1 VSPESEVIPETE
13 DSITTEKLKAG
24 VHSYLKQNA
33 EKISLREKFDD
44 NKTGSDLPRVT
55 TVDTSDQD
63 HDLDHD
69 HDDIQSVSI
78 DEDSDTGDVTAT
90 TTRLIR
96 AQDGTTS
103 KITTTEKFSKGDQ
116 SVEKTV
122 GKATLKKLSDTESD
136 KESDFVKDN
145 LEDILSVLK
154 PFNDMLLH
162 EELADPDLLDE
173 LFSMELSDLVKM
185 FYHLLST
192 SDDMEQAYT
201 KMILGAKAHGVQ
213 KFAEEVLQTTSEENN
228 DHDSQNL
235 SLETITKFIASY
247 KGTYEDILGL
257 IGNKKLSHLFHL
269 YLTSR
274 ESKSSKTESAP

>member
-1 VSPESEVIPETE
+1 M
-13 DSITTEKLKAG
+13 
-24 VHSYLKQNA
+24 
-33 EKISLREKFDD
+33 
-44 NKTGSDLPRVT
+44 T

-63 HDLDHD
+63 HDLDLDHD
-69 HDDIQSVSI
+69 DDDIQSVSI

-103 KITTTEKFSKGDQ
+103 KITTTEKFSKGSADTVFYKFTSNKSTMPGDQ

-162 EELADPDLLDE
+162 EELADPDMLDE

-213 KFAEEVLQTTSEENN
+213 KFAEEVLQTTSEDNYDN
-228 DHDSQNL
+228 DSQNL

-247 KGTYEDILGL
+247 KGTYEV
-257 IGNKKLSHLFHL
+257 
-269 YLTSR
+269 
-274 ESKSSKTESAP
+274 